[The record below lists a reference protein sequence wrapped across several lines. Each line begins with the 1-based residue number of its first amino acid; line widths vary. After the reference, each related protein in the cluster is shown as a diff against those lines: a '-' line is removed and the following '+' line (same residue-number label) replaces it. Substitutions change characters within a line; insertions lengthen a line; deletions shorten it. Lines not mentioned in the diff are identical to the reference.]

1 LALARSTA
9 TQRAPGIVA
18 WEDRVEELVGE
29 IEDEFDRLPRLLHA
43 LSGGT
48 WMVGGGVTMAEV
60 SARLDLTLEPPRETM
75 SAWLAQRL
83 APPAKPGDVVREH
96 GITFTVRRVRRGRV
110 FEVMVSRDRVGNNR
124 P

>member
-1 LALARSTA
+1 MC
-9 TQRAPGIVA
+9 I
-18 WEDRVEELVGE
+18 DK
-29 IEDEFDRLPRLLHA
+29 I
-43 LSGGT
+43 
-48 WMVGGGVTMAEV
+48 GGGVTMAEV